1 MGGDQQPAGGLIEP
15 PPSQLNLFEYILF
28 KHSLLSLCFRRSKL
42 GGVPVRQRV
51 FFILFSTA
59 ASLAVAMQADMV
71 IGSASGWQG
80 QAGKLLTIIAL
91 TIFVVT
97 PLTCILRCQYASL
110 TSFLNDRIWCVSA
123 WTGSLVRVEELL
135 LLAWLLRTLA
145 FGLFDEVRPASP
157 AEHAACRAR
166 GAGWHAEGDVGEDSH
181 AARGKI
187 GRCDSGSPQTA
198 ERGAGTGAVHAAQV
212 AGDALVVPPAVT
224 SD

>member
-1 MGGDQQPAGGLIEP
+1 MGGDQHPAGGLIEP

-71 IGSASGWQG
+71 IGSTPGWQG

-145 FGLFDEVRPASP
+145 FGLFDEAAGS
-157 AEHAACRAR
+157 AHALI
-166 GAGWHAEGDVGEDSH
+166 VGLV
-181 AARGKI
+181 A
-187 GRCDSGSPQTA
+187 
-198 ERGAGTGAVHAAQV
+198 TGAQYFAEVPSLAIQWATSF
-212 AGDALVVPPAVT
+212 ACCKCCIARDDDFGVV
-224 SD
+224 